1 MAKKNRVNIELVGD
15 WKKAQDLLQN
25 GGHRIGSAL
34 RQTLIQEAEF
44 YRGKMVQGIISQ
56 APAGKPFKPLSKMT
70 LAMRKFRGFGGT
82 KALIVSGEL
91 LNSIR
96 VITTREGAFIGVP
109 RNAKSKDGKSL
120 ISIAEIQEFGAGPY
134 IIKITDKMRKFMFAA
149 FRSQSLS
156 QRSNTGSKSAKGV
169 IIVRIPARPFI
180 RPIAEAFGGK
190 TGFDRFANRL
200 VQNLNRVYG
209 TL

>member
-1 MAKKNRVNIELVGD
+1 MAHKVNIQITGD
-15 WKKAQDLLQN
+15 WKKAQDLLNN
-25 GGHRIGSAL
+25 GGTRIQAAL
-34 RQTLIQEAEF
+34 RKTLIQEAEF

-120 ISIAEIQEFGAGPY
+120 VSIAEIQEFGAGPF
-134 IIKITDKMRKFMFAA
+134 IIKITEQMRKFMFAA
-149 FRSQSLS
+149 FRSQALS
-156 QRSNTGSKSAKGV
+156 QKSNKGSKSSKGV
-169 IIVRIPARPFI
+169 IVVRIPARPFI

-190 TGFDRFANRL
+190 TGFERFSKRL
-200 VQNLNRVYG
+200 VQNLNQLYG